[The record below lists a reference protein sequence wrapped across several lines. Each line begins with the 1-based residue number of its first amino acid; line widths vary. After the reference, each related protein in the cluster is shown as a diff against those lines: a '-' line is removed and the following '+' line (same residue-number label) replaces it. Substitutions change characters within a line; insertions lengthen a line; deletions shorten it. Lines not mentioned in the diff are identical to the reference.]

1 MSLFGFVKAPDINQ
15 GVLDFRA
22 SPGALLLDVRSAQEY
37 REGHIPGSVNLPL
50 REINRI
56 DELASDKADPLFLY
70 CLSGARSR
78 QAEAVLRHM
87 GYSNVR
93 NLGGISAWHGGVE
106 Y

>member
-1 MSLFGFVKAPDINQ
+1 MSLFDFVKAPDINQ
-15 GVLDFRA
+15 GVNEYRA

-56 DELASDKADPLFLY
+56 EELADSKADPLFLY

-78 QAEAVLRHM
+78 QATAMLQEM
-87 GYSNVR
+87 GYEEVHNI
-93 NLGGISAWHGGVE
+93 GGILDYKGKVE
-106 Y
+106 L

>member
-1 MSLFGFVKAPDINQ
+1 MSLFGFIKSPDINQ
-15 GVLDFRA
+15 GVNEYMA

-37 REGHIPGSVNLPL
+37 REGHIPSSVNLPL

-56 DELASDKADPLFLY
+56 DELADSKEAPLFLY

-78 QAEAVLRHM
+78 QAEAVLQHL
-87 GYSNVR
+87 GYHNVK
-93 NLGGISAWHGGVE
+93 NLGGISNWHGAVE

>member
-1 MSLFGFVKAPDINQ
+1 MSLFDFIRVPDINQ
-15 GVLDFRA
+15 GVSEYMA

-50 REINRI
+50 REIGRI
-56 DELASDKADPLFLY
+56 DELDHAKADPLFVY

-78 QAEAVLRHM
+78 QAQAVLQHL
-87 GYSNVR
+87 GYSNVK
-93 NLGGISAWHGGVE
+93 NLGGISGWNGDVE